1 MIYCMKPERFSKYE
15 KKLIQSSLN
24 SQNSPSHLLETG
36 QVPLGLAQL
45 LHQALPMQKEPGDMT
60 LMSFR
65 KRERKA
71 ETLTYNEWI
80 EHRRQTTIDRQWLLV
95 SVNA

>member
-1 MIYCMKPERFSKYE
+1 
-15 KKLIQSSLN
+15 
-24 SQNSPSHLLETG
+24 
-36 QVPLGLAQL
+36 
-45 LHQALPMQKEPGDMT
+45 MQKEPGDMT

-65 KRERKA
+65 KREKKA

-80 EHRRQTTIDRQWLLV
+80 EHRRQTTIDRQRLLV